1 MTENI
6 RIFDLTDLLGL
17 VSGHKEFAVA
27 GRGEMQR
34 QLLFPAS
41 RMLGANPHTK
51 LQRWRTQTK
60 A

>member
-1 MTENI
+1 MENVH
-6 RIFDLTDLLGL
+6 IFDLTDLLGL
-17 VSGHKEFAVA
+17 VSGHKEFALG
-27 GRGEMQR
+27 GRGELQR
-34 QLLFPAS
+34 QLLIPAP